1 MNFVSTKVLR
11 FLQISLIIYLT
22 AISNLFLVHHPVYA
36 VDPASFI
43 FNDFTVGGSK
53 RAGIPF
59 FITITAL
66 DSSYLTEDTF
76 DSYAVLSDD
85 TGTISPTQTGNF
97 VNGVWSG
104 VVYITQAQVDNH
116 IYATYHAGGG
126 SYITGTSTVF
136 TVAPDSRMQYLSIV
150 SGNNQS
156 GPVYTQLG
164 NSLVVKV
171 TDPYDN
177 PISGQTV
184 NFAITSYPVLSTGQ
198 LLSSTSGSSDA
209 NGRVSSA
216 LTLGKKAGTY
226 VVTAN
231 VSSGNMDRAMFYE
244 TAVAGPTIS
253 IDVLPKMAVLPTGTG
268 QQFDAKGYDFYRNEK
283 TLGTI
288 TWSVVNGGGSIDATG
303 IFSTG
308 QTTGNYQNT
317 VKATADGVSG
327 FATANIVVG
336 GQVEVA
342 SAGAS
347 QDSSSGSGN
356 TTVSEINQVIV
367 DPDFIQALSG
377 ATIPITAT
385 AVDASGSVVSGVA
398 YTFEISGDLGTLVS
412 QTPNTVLLTASE
424 NGVGAITVTATQ
436 GNVTKVA
443 KIVGSVGT
451 GLNRRLVIDPIESP
465 QQVGEPFLISIAA
478 KDQFNNFITDYT
490 GPLAL
495 ADTTGTIDPA
505 TASPSATGVWYVQ
518 GIVSLAHDQV
528 AITVAGD
535 GMIGISNIFR
545 VEGKPLKEDI
555 KPGGGAGEGSGLAG
569 VKGASIAAQIE
580 KFLKE
585 NNITGSGG
593 IGVKYLGAGLAAGI
607 GILGASVGGGIMA
620 SRGMEALGRNP
631 FAKGKLKMNLYMGLF
646 VFLAVGAFAL
656 TAAIFILK

>member
-1 MNFVSTKVLR
+1 MLFLKSKFFQSLTVLCVLTLINFFLIKNFVL
-11 FLQISLIIYLT
+11 
-22 AISNLFLVHHPVYA
+22 AA
-36 VDPASFI
+36 DPTSFI

-66 DSSYLTEDTF
+66 DSLYQTEDTF
-76 DSYAVLSDD
+76 NSYAVLSDD
-85 TGTISPTQTGNF
+85 TGTIAPTQTGNF

-126 SYITGTSTVF
+126 SYITGTSTAF
-136 TVAPDSRMQYLSIV
+136 TVAADSRMQYLSIV

-156 GPVYTQLG
+156 GPVFTQLG

-177 PISGQTV
+177 PISGETV
-184 NFAITSYPVLSTGQ
+184 NFAITSYPVLATGQ
-198 LLSSTSGSSDA
+198 LLSSTSGSSNSD
-209 NGRVSSA
+209 GRVSSA

-231 VSSGNMDRAMFYE
+231 LSSGNMDRAMFYQ

-253 IDVLPKMAVLPTGTG
+253 LDVLPKMAVMPTGTS
-268 QQFDAKGYDFYRNEK
+268 QQFEAKGYDFYRNEK

-288 TWSVVNGGGSIDATG
+288 NWVLVNGGGSIDATG
-303 IFSTG
+303 IFSAG

-336 GQVEVA
+336 GQIQVA
-342 SAGAS
+342 TSGAS
-347 QDSSSGSGN
+347 QNNNSGSGN

-398 YTFEISGDLGTLVS
+398 YTFEISGDLGTLTS

-436 GNVTKVA
+436 GNVSKVA

-465 QQVGEPFLISIAA
+465 QQVGQPFLISIAA

-518 GIVSLAHDQV
+518 GIISLAHDQV
-528 AITVAGD
+528 TITVAGD
-535 GMIGISNIFR
+535 GMIGISNIFS

-555 KPGGGAGEGSGLAG
+555 IPGGGGEGAGIGG

-607 GILGASVGGGIMA
+607 GILGASIGGGIMA

>member
-1 MNFVSTKVLR
+1 MHTIMLNFKKVL
-11 FLQISLIIYLT
+11 QYLLLLT
-22 AISNLFLVHHPVYA
+22 VWICLGSHTVLA
-36 VDPASFI
+36 VDPATFT
-43 FNDFTVGGSK
+43 FNEFTAGGSK
-53 RAGIPF
+53 RAGVPF
-59 FITITAL
+59 YISITAYN
-66 DSSYLTEDTF
+66 SIYVPETTF
-76 DSYAVLSDD
+76 NGYAVLSDD
-85 TGTISPTQTGNF
+85 TGTISPTQTGSF

-104 VVYITQAQVDNH
+104 VVYITQAKTDNH
-116 IYATYHAGGG
+116 IYATYQSG
-126 SYITGTSTVF
+126 SGPYITGTSSIF
-136 TVAPDSRMQYLSIV
+136 TVVPDSRMKYLSII

-156 GPVYTQLG
+156 GAVFSQLG

-171 TDPYDN
+171 ADPFDN
-177 PISGQTV
+177 PISGDTV
-184 NFAITSYPVLSTGQ
+184 NFAITSYPVLATGQ
-198 LLSSTSGSSDA
+198 LLSSTSGSTDA
-209 NGRVSSA
+209 NGRASTAV
-216 LTLGKKAGTY
+216 TLGKKAGTY
-226 VVTAN
+226 VITAN

-244 TAVAGPTIS
+244 TAVAGTTTSVEIM
-253 IDVLPKMAVLPTGTG
+253 PKMTVLPTGTS
-268 QQFDAKGYDFYRNEK
+268 QQFEAKGYDLYRNEK
-283 TLGTI
+283 LLNTI
-288 TWSVVNGGGSIDATG
+288 TWSVVNSGGTIDATG
-303 IFSTG
+303 IFTAG
-308 QTTGNYQNT
+308 QKTGNYQNT
-317 VKATADGVSG
+317 IRASADGLQG

-342 SAGAS
+342 TAGAS
-347 QDSSSGSGN
+347 QNNGSGTN
-356 TTVSEINQVIV
+356 VAEISQVIV

-385 AVDASGSVVSGVA
+385 AVDASGSVVTGVA
-398 YTFEISGDLGTLVS
+398 YTFEISGDLGTLTS

-436 GNVTKVA
+436 GQVTKVA

-451 GLNRRLVIDPIESP
+451 GLDRRLVIEPIASP
-465 QQVGEPFLISIAA
+465 QKVGEPFLISIAA

-518 GIVSLAHDQV
+518 GIISLAHDQV

-545 VEGKPLKEDI
+545 VEGTPLKEDVTF
-555 KPGGGAGEGSGLAG
+555 GLGSGEGSGFGG

-580 KFLKE
+580 QFLKDKGLGG
-585 NNITGSGG
+585 GSGG

-607 GILGASVGGGIMA
+607 GILGASIGGGIMA

-631 FAKGKLKMNLYMGLF
+631 FAKGRLKMNLYMGLV
-646 VFLAVGAFAL
+646 VFLAVAGFAL